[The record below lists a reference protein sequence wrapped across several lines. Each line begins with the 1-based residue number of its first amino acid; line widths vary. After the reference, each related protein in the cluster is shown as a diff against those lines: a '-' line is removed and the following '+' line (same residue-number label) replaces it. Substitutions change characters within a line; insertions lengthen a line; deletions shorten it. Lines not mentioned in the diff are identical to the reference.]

1 MNLPQDFT
9 ARMKELLRDEADDFF
24 ASYNN
29 EKSYGLRVNPLK
41 YGDITAHS
49 DRVLSETVNLP
60 DSEKSLPF
68 TLAPVAWAKEGFYA
82 VPEERPGRHPLH
94 EGGAYYI
101 QEPSAMSV
109 VSLLDPQPGDIV
121 CDLCAAPG
129 GKSTQAAGRL
139 SGQGLLVSNEI
150 FPARA
155 KILSQNIERLGVSNC
170 VVCNEPPDKMAAH
183 FPQFFD
189 KIVVDAPC
197 SGEGMFRKDDVAIK
211 EWSLNQVEIC
221 RERQQMI
228 LECADQILLPGGIMV
243 YSTCTFAPD
252 ENENMI
258 AWFLETHPDYSVE
271 SWHDI
276 LPPNCGLSDGR
287 VDFLTKE
294 YSQKITS
301 QIPHTLRLWPHKLN
315 GEGHFVARLR
325 KHGTPP
331 LRIVKTR
338 IKKKAPKDI
347 EGCLKFAD
355 DFLQISA
362 KDTSTNAAQTTNT
375 SDVSNLSLQTSF
387 STSVVSKI
395 LHCEDYN
402 CFHFFGDELYLI
414 PQAMNS
420 LDKLKVIRPG
430 LHLGTRKKNRFEP
443 AHALAMALSP
453 SEAVQCQ
460 ECDLETAQK
469 YLHGETVPCDVSFK
483 SWTLI
488 TYKGVSLGWGKAQNG
503 IVKNHY
509 PKGLR
514 LMG

>member
-9 ARMKELLRDEADDFF
+9 TRMKTLLQDEADDFF
-24 ASYNN
+24 ASYENT
-29 EKSYGLRVNPLK
+29 KSYGLRVNPLK
-41 YGDITAHS
+41 YDTTKK
-49 DRVLSETVNLP
+49 V
-60 DSEKSLPF
+60 LPF

-82 VPEERPGRHPLH
+82 VAEERPGRHPLH

-129 GKSTQAAGRL
+129 GKSTQVAGRL
-139 SGQGLLVSNEI
+139 AGQGLLVSNEI

-183 FPQFFD
+183 FPSFFD

-211 EWSLNQVEIC
+211 EWSLEQVAIC
-221 RERQQMI
+221 KERQQMI
-228 LECADQILLPGGIMV
+228 LECADQMLLPGGTMV

-271 SWHDI
+271 NWRDT
-276 LPPNCGLSDGR
+276 LPDNCGLADGR
-287 VDFLTKE
+287 IDFLSKNYPE
-294 YSQKITS
+294 EIVS
-301 QIPHTLRLWPHKLN
+301 QIPHTLRLWPHKLD
-315 GEGHFVARLR
+315 GEGHFAARLR
-325 KHGTPP
+325 KHGEPP
-331 LRIVKTR
+331 LRITKTR
-338 IKKKAPKDI
+338 IKKKAPKELED
-347 EGCLKFAD
+347 CLGFLEEFMKDPMLITKNLANAD
-355 DFLQISA
+355 N
-362 KDTSTNAAQTTNT
+362 DTNDSKLSSLAGTNN
-375 SDVSNLSLQTSF
+375 SSF
-387 STSVVSKI
+387 HSTSVVYSL

-402 CFHFFGDELYLI
+402 SFHFFGDELYFI
-414 PQAMNS
+414 PKEMNS
-420 LDKLKVIRPG
+420 LDKLKVLRPG

-443 AHALAMALSP
+443 AHALAMALLP
-453 SEAVQCQ
+453 DEVVQCQ
-460 ECDLETAQK
+460 DYDFETAQK
-469 YLHGETVPCDVSFK
+469 YLHGETIPCNKTFK
-483 SWTLI
+483 SWTLV
-488 TYKGVSLGWGKAQNG
+488 TYDSVSLGWGKAQNG
-503 IVKNHY
+503 ILKNHY

-514 LMG
+514 LKG